1 MAVATIAGA
10 DAAATTSAQ
19 SSVSG
24 GAKLFGGKGISF
36 MDILRIA
43 GGGLIGGPIG
53 AGIAFAG
60 VLAEKAFRTD
70 DGADPA
76 AAAAAA
82 PGAAATAQPL
92 AEATPEVR
100 PGGWMVN
107 MAYGGRDPYQWT
119 RPAHIDATGGAPD
132 ARVAANT
139 PINDPRLAAA
149 TANTAAKERPG
160 GWIINATYSAQD
172 AYEETR
178 TALLSRLRAE
188 A

>member
-10 DAAATTSAQ
+10 DATAAASAQGGTSA
-19 SSVSG
+19 

-36 MDILRIA
+36 MDILRVA
-43 GGGLIGGPIG
+43 GGALIGGPIG
-53 AGIAFAG
+53 AGVAFAG
-60 VLAEKAFRTD
+60 VLAEKAFRKND
-70 DGADPA
+70 AAEA
-76 AAAAAA
+76 AATA
-82 PGAAATAQPL
+82 PGAAPTAQPV
-92 AEATPEVR
+92 AEATPEIR

-119 RPAHIDATGGAPD
+119 PSARIDATGGAPD

-139 PINDPRLAAA
+139 PINDPRLTAAA
-149 TANTAAKERPG
+149 AVAKERPG

-178 TALLSRLRAE
+178 NALLSRLRAE

>member
-10 DAAATTSAQ
+10 NAAASAQGGTSA
-19 SSVSG
+19 
-24 GAKLFGGKGISF
+24 GAKLLGGKGVSF

-60 VLAEKAFRTD
+60 VLAEKIFRKD
-70 DGADPA
+70 DAPEA
-76 AAAAAA
+76 AATAAA
-82 PGAAATAQPL
+82 PGASPPAQPV
-92 AEATPEVR
+92 AQTTPEIR

-119 RPAHIDATGGAPD
+119 PSAPIDATGVAPD

-139 PINDPRLAAA
+139 AINDPRLTAAA
-149 TANTAAKERPG
+149 AIAKERPG

-178 TALLSRLRAE
+178 NALLSRLRAE

>member
-1 MAVATIAGA
+1 MAVATVAGA
-10 DAAATTSAQ
+10 DAAASTSVQGGTSA
-19 SSVSG
+19 

-36 MDILRIA
+36 IDILRIA

-60 VLAEKAFRTD
+60 VLAEKAFRK
-70 DGADPA
+70 DGAAEA
-76 AAAAAA
+76 AATAPA
-82 PGAAATAQPL
+82 PGAAPAAQTTA
-92 AEATPEVR
+92 EVTPEIR

-119 RPAHIDATGGAPD
+119 PSARIDATGGAPD

-139 PINDPRLAAA
+139 AVNDPRL
-149 TANTAAKERPG
+149 TAAAKERPG
-160 GWIINATYSAQD
+160 GWIVNATYSPQD

-178 TALLSRLRAE
+178 NALLSRLRAE

>member
-1 MAVATIAGA
+1 
-10 DAAATTSAQ
+10 
-19 SSVSG
+19 
-24 GAKLFGGKGISF
+24 
-36 MDILRIA
+36 
-43 GGGLIGGPIG
+43 
-53 AGIAFAG
+53 
-60 VLAEKAFRTD
+60 
-70 DGADPA
+70 
-76 AAAAAA
+76 
-82 PGAAATAQPL
+82 
-92 AEATPEVR
+92 
-100 PGGWMVN
+100 MVN

-119 RPAHIDATGGAPD
+119 RATPIDATGGAPD

-149 TANTAAKERPG
+149 TATANTAAKEHPG

>member
-10 DAAATTSAQ
+10 DAAATASAQGSTSA
-19 SSVSG
+19 
-24 GAKLFGGKGISF
+24 GAKLFGGKGVSF

-53 AGIAFAG
+53 AGIAFAS
-60 VLAEKAFRTD
+60 VLAEKVFRKD
-70 DGADPA
+70 D
-76 AAAAAA
+76 A
-82 PGAAATAQPL
+82 PEAAATA
-92 AEATPEVR
+92 AEPPAQAVVQTAPEIR

-119 RPAHIDATGGAPD
+119 PSARIDAAGGAPD

-139 PINDPRLAAA
+139 AINDPRLPAAA
-149 TANTAAKERPG
+149 AVVKERPG

-178 TALLSRLRAE
+178 NALLSRLRAE

>member
-10 DAAATTSAQ
+10 DAAASTSAQ
-19 SSVSG
+19 AGTSA

-36 MDILRIA
+36 IDILRIA

-60 VLAEKAFRTD
+60 VLAEKAFRK
-70 DGADPA
+70 DGAAEA
-76 AAAAAA
+76 AATAAA
-82 PGAAATAQPL
+82 PGAASTAQPV
-92 AEATPEVR
+92 AESTPEIR

-119 RPAHIDATGGAPD
+119 PSTRIDASGGAPD

-139 PINDPRLAAA
+139 EINDPRLTAA
-149 TANTAAKERPG
+149 TAVAKERPG

-172 AYEETR
+172 AYEKTR
-178 TALLSRLRAE
+178 DALLSRLRAE